1 MMSVVNYKDNIDESI
16 NKFDTLK
23 PFLRFLRKFSNI
35 SEAEF
40 HQISK
45 YIQIK
50 NFEKDAFIT
59 RKGEVENY
67 LLFIL
72 QGLVRKYYVKYNEE
86 FNTQISYEGHL
97 IHVQESFHTRTV
109 SDFYIKTL
117 EPTILASIHHDDLEN
132 IYLLSRKME
141 HVARMVIT
149 HTMVLKDQWTAELLQ
164 LSQKER
170 FLKFVRRHPELL
182 KRVQQKHLASYL
194 NVKPET
200 FSRYKHLLKPP
211 GNTQ

>member
-1 MMSVVNYKDNIDESI
+1 MVNYKDNIDESI

-67 LLFIL
+67 LHFIL